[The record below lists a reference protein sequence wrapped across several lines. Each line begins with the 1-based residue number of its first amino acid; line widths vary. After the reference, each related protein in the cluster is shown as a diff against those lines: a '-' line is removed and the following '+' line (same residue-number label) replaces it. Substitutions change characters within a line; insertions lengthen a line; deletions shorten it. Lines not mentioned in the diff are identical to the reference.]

1 MKFVEL
7 SEHTVLD
14 ILDSRSVVVDL
25 GMNEGRF
32 AFQARDRY
40 GCRVFGCEPTPA
52 LAARLQ
58 DQPGIVCDPVAVAGQ
73 AGEVEFFLD
82 DADSTASSLNRSYVS
97 GAPKPIAVRAVTLP
111 DFFARHNLGRVD
123 LFKMDVEGAEL
134 GILEGL
140 NDSWLAQHVVQMSV
154 EFHLFRD
161 SGAREAVERIRTR
174 AEQQGFY
181 SVDWTTTYM
190 DTLFVNRA
198 VVQVTPA
205 LERQITV
212 RKYTFAVKRR
222 LGRTI
227 KRLAGSAA
235 QQ

>member
-14 ILDSRSVVVDL
+14 VLDERSVVVDL

-82 DADSTASSLNRSYVS
+82 DADLSE
-97 GAPKPIAVRAVTLP
+97 LP
-111 DFFARHNLGRVD
+111 EPVLCLGRATAHRRT
-123 LFKMDVEGAEL
+123 G
-134 GILEGL
+134 GH
-140 NDSWLAQHVVQMSV
+140 LAR
-154 EFHLFRD
+154 LL
-161 SGAREAVERIRTR
+161 R
-174 AEQQGFY
+174 A
-181 SVDWTTTYM
+181 
-190 DTLFVNRA
+190 
-198 VVQVTPA
+198 P
-205 LERQITV
+205 
-212 RKYTFAVKRR
+212 
-222 LGRTI
+222 
-227 KRLAGSAA
+227 
-235 QQ
+235 